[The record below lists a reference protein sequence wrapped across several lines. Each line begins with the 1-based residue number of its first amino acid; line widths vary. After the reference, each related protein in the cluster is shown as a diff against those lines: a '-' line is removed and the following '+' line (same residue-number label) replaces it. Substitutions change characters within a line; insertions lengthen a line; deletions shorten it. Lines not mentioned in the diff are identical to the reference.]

1 MPAAIEAAYNKR
13 NVDRLRELHANLCME
28 CGCCAFVCPAKR
40 MLVQT
45 NKLAK
50 GLIAADNAAKKAEAD
65 RKAREA
71 AEKAEKEAAVK

>member
-13 NVDRLRELHANLCME
+13 NVDKLRALHANLCME
-28 CGCCAFVCPAKR
+28 CGCCSFACPAKR

-50 GLIAADNAAKKAEAD
+50 GLIAADNAQKKAEAEK
-65 RKAREA
+65 KAREA
-71 AEKAEKEAAVK
+71 EEKAKKEAAVK